1 MQRSWFSIHAY
12 LRALP
17 RVVTVTG
24 ILCTVALVAAGAAPA
39 APDTPNAPSG
49 DCALQRTHAW
59 LSEGLTPWATDHVR
73 PVGTVKAKMIFVRF
87 PDHTPSHT
95 SQQLAA
101 NYLPSVPQF
110 YARASYGKAKLAI
123 DPASGYV
130 TVPESITAYGIRR
143 AAPYPKVRQYIR
155 DAVAAA
161 HRSGV
166 NFHGIQTL
174 YIVAD
179 PDAPGIDHDATATTT
194 LTKRDA
200 ITVDG
205 TTLRNVSV
213 IWEAANPD
221 PNVVAHESGHLF
233 GLPDLYIQPKQD
245 DPQDDWDSKVG
256 DWDLMGDQRA
266 IAPEFLAWEKWKFG
280 WFSPGQVDCVARP
293 GVTVHTLSPTELAGG
308 TKLVVVKRS
317 NTSAYAVEVRS
328 RHGNDSHACSEGVL
342 FYHIRTDISS
352 THGPIQVRNAHPD
365 SSVSPNC
372 RKAQEP
378 SLVNAPFGPGESY
391 TANHGHFRL
400 QVLGKDARGNYRVQI
415 TAPALRST
423 TDDEEGD

>member
-1 MQRSWFSIHAY
+1 MQRSRLSVRPY
-12 LRALP
+12 LCALP
-17 RVVTVTG
+17 RVATVAG
-24 ILCTVALVAAGAAPA
+24 VLCTVALAAAGAAAPA
-39 APDTPNAPSG
+39 ASDVPDAPSG
-49 DCALQRTHAW
+49 DCALPRTHSW
-59 LSEGLTPWATDHVR
+59 LSEGVTPWAADHVR

-87 PDHTPSHT
+87 PDHTPART
-95 SQQLAA
+95 PQQLAA

-123 DPASGYV
+123 DPAPAY
-130 TVPESITAYGIRR
+130 TTMPASITTYGIRR
-143 AAPYPKVRQYIR
+143 AAPYPKVLQYIH

-166 NFHGIQTL
+166 SFRGARTL

-194 LTKRDA
+194 LAKRDT
-200 ITVDG
+200 ITIDG
-205 TTLRNVSV
+205 SSIRNVAV
-213 IWEAANPD
+213 IWETANPD

-233 GLPDLYIQPKQD
+233 GLPDLYVQPKQD

-280 WFSPGQVDCVARP
+280 WFGPGQVDCVAQP

-308 TKLVVVKRS
+308 TKLVVIKRS
-317 NTSAYAVEVRS
+317 DTGAYAVEVRS
-328 RHGNDSHACSEGVL
+328 RHGNDSRACAEGVL
-342 FYHIRTDISS
+342 LYHIRTDVSS
-352 THGPIQVRNAHPD
+352 TRGPIQVRNAHPN
-365 SSVSPNC
+365 SSAPPNC

-378 SLVNAPFGPGESY
+378 SLADAPFRPGESY
-391 TANHGHFRL
+391 TADHSRFRL

-415 TAPALRST
+415 TAPAPRVAA
-423 TDDEEGD
+423 DDD